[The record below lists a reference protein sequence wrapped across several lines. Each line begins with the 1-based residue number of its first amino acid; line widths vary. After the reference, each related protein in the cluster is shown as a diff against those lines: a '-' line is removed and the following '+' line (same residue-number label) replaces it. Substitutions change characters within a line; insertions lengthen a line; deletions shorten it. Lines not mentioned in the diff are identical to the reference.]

1 MLNNISLN
9 PTTLA
14 VKMTD
19 NNIIPLLKLPI
30 MVQKIKDFKAYNK
43 LKSQNVG
50 EAINNWSCGEANRC
64 FTMMKVN
71 ISQLKNREYDWYAQK
86 VPYNFLRNII
96 ILDHDLN
103 KEDKWSQIIFT
114 IPSAMSVLHS
124 NLTNLWDESNV
135 RIIVMFIFLQ
145 ILLLTVLFQPIKN
158 YIVNVCIMLEH
169 LPVIFTSGR
178 TSGNLELL
186 PPVRKFSSK
195 SRNHQKSDCCCKIK
209 EGRRRA
215 KRSLRLSSLVLTVVG

>member
-1 MLNNISLN
+1 MN

-14 VKMTD
+14 VKMID
-19 NNIIPLLKLPI
+19 NKIISRSKVPQ
-30 MVQKIKDFKAYNK
+30 MVQKFKNFKHYNK

-50 EAINNWSCGEANRC
+50 QPVLNWSCGEANRC
-64 FTMMKVN
+64 FNMMKVD
-71 ISQLKNREYDWYAQK
+71 ITQLKNREYDWYAQK

-135 RIIVMFIFLQ
+135 RIILIFTLLKL
-145 ILLLTVLFQPIKN
+145 LLLTI
-158 YIVNVCIMLEH
+158 
-169 LPVIFTSGR
+169 IF
-178 TSGNLELL
+178 L
-186 PPVRKFSSK
+186 
-195 SRNHQKSDCCCKIK
+195 I
-209 EGRRRA
+209 
-215 KRSLRLSSLVLTVVG
+215 